1 MPKVGMTDG
10 GRMKI
15 IRVPTLI
22 VTTTMVRQGLE
33 LFNSDIL
40 GAPDFLNAILSSP
53 SSSPQYLQK
62 QHEP

>member
-1 MPKVGMTDG
+1 
-10 GRMKI
+10 MKI

-22 VTTTMVRQGLE
+22 VTTTMVRQALE

-40 GAPDFLNAILSSP
+40 GAPDFLNAILSFP